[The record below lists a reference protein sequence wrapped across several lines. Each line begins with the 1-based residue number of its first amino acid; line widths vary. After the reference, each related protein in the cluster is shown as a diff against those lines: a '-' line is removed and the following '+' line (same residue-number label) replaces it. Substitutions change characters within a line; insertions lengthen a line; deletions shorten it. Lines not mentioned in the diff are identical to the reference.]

1 MAPEILKNIP
11 HDESVDMWSVGVIIY
26 VLLVGYPP
34 FLKDTQAELFQ
45 QIRTGDWKFF
55 KKDWKDISE
64 EAQEMISGLLVVD
77 PEQRWTVDAALRCAW
92 IQRPEA
98 DLSTNDLSESLDM
111 LRKRKSRL
119 RRDMGMPVVWEHKGK
134 SPVEA
139 ELQMQEPVRIA
150 SF

>member
-34 FLKDTQAELFQ
+34 FLKDTHAELFQ
-45 QIRTGDWKFF
+45 QIRSGDWKFF
-55 KKDWKDISE
+55 EKDWKDISE
-64 EAQEMISGLLVVD
+64 EAQELISGLLVVD
-77 PEQRWTVDAALRCAW
+77 PEQRWTADEALRCAW
-92 IQRPEA
+92 IQQPEA

-119 RRDMGMPVVWEHKGK
+119 RKDMGTPVVWEHKGK
-134 SPVEA
+134 NPVEA
-139 ELQMQEPVRIA
+139 KLQLQEPVRIA

>member
-1 MAPEILKNIP
+1 VAPEILKNIP

-55 KKDWKDISE
+55 EKDWKDISE
-64 EAQEMISGLLVVD
+64 EAQELISGLLVVD
-77 PEQRWTVDAALRCAW
+77 PEQRWTVEDALRCTW
-92 IQRPEA
+92 IQQPEA

-111 LRKRKSRL
+111 LRIRKSRL
-119 RRDMGMPVVWEHKGK
+119 RKDMVIPVVWEHKEK

>member
-34 FLKDTQAELFQ
+34 FLKGTQAELFQ
-45 QIRTGDWKFF
+45 QIRSGDWNFC
-55 KKDWKDISE
+55 KKDWKDISK
-64 EAQEMISGLLVVD
+64 EAQELISGLLVVD
-77 PEQRWTVDAALRCAW
+77 PEQRWTVDEALSCAW
-92 IQRPEA
+92 IHQPEA

-119 RRDMGMPVVWEHKGK
+119 RKDMGMPVVWEHKGK
-134 SPVEA
+134 NPIDA
-139 ELQMQEPVRIA
+139 ELQLQEPVRIV

>member
-1 MAPEILKNIP
+1 MAPEILKNVP

-45 QIRTGDWKFF
+45 QIRSGDWKFLKEDWIF
-55 KKDWKDISE
+55 ISKD
-64 EAQEMISGLLVVD
+64 AQELISSLLVVD
-77 PEQRWTVDAALRCAW
+77 PDQRWTVDDALRCAW
-92 IQRPEA
+92 IHQPEA

-119 RRDMGMPVVWEHKGK
+119 RKDMRTPVVWEHKGNN
-134 SPVEA
+134 PVEA
-139 ELQMQEPVRIA
+139 ELQMQEPVSIA